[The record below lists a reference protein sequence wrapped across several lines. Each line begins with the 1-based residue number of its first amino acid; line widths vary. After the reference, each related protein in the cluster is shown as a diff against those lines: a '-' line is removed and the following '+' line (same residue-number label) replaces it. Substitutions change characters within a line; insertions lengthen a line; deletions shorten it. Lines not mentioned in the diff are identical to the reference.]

1 MLKRHTFAA
10 LAAALALF
18 GGACSGGDGS
28 DTTLATVDSPA
39 EVVFGSG
46 SIPETLPASFPM
58 PAGSSIG
65 STMVVAESGFTE
77 VVVRVSAEQA
87 VTARFFEQ
95 ALVKNGFEVDSS
107 ADDADTWVIEFN
119 RDGTKGT
126 IDIAEPLEGVS
137 QAVVRYNVP

>member
-1 MLKRHTFAA
+1 MKRHTSAA
-10 LAAALALF
+10 LAVVLALL
-18 GGACSGGDGS
+18 GGACSGSDGS

-46 SIPETLPASFPM
+46 SIPETLPESFPM

-65 STMVVAESGFTE
+65 STMIVAESGFTE
-77 VVVRVSAEQA
+77 VVVRVGAEQI

-95 ALVKNGFEVDSS
+95 ALVQNGFEVDSS
-107 ADDADTWVIEFN
+107 ADDAGTWVIEFN
-119 RDGTKGT
+119 SDGTKGT